1 MLALIDCAIREPV
14 VDCVNDIIRLWN
26 GPVQYHLPALSGL
39 SSLNRLSEAKA
50 IMVLG
55 SDSSVNDRL
64 SWQSSLLGSIKHH
77 LDQAKPMMGICFG
90 HQFFADLCGGK
101 VDFVSKDQTKLKG
114 FRRLKFSQDF
124 GEIKKG
130 ESLALA
136 ISHREKVIEVPSSFS
151 ALAKSELDH
160 DALAHTELPLWS
172 FQAHPEASLYFL
184 NKAEQKISKNE
195 RQIVKRDGERVIRS
209 FFQEIAKA

>member
-39 SSLNRLSEAKA
+39 SSLSQLSGAKA

-64 SWQSSLLGSIKHH
+64 SWQVSLLDSIQLH
-77 LDQAKPMMGICFG
+77 LKQTKPMMGICFG
-90 HQFFADLCGGK
+90 HQFFADLYGGK
-101 VDFVSKDQTKLKG
+101 VDFVSQDQAKLKG
-114 FRRLKFSQDF
+114 FRPLKFSQDF

-130 ESLALA
+130 ESLSLA
-136 ISHREKVIEVPSSFS
+136 ISHREKVSEVPAFFS
-151 ALAKSELDH
+151 ALAESELSY
-160 DALAHTELPLWS
+160 DALAHQKLPLWS

-184 NKAEQKISKNE
+184 NKAEQKISE
-195 RQIVKRDGERVIRS
+195 SDRQLVKRDGERVIRS
-209 FFQEIAKA
+209 FFQEVAKA